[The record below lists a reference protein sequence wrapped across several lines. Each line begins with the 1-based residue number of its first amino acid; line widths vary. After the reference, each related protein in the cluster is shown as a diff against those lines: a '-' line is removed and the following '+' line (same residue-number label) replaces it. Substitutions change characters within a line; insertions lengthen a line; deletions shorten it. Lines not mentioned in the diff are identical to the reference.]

1 MKKLLYQFDTD
12 ALPSVFD
19 NVVAYDGG
27 ADQVIPYGGVSPQNV
42 GGLVEGAIFT
52 RAPKDK
58 RNTAIFV
65 GGSNLLAGEALY
77 QAVQKKFFGNFRVSI
92 MLDSNGANTT
102 AAACVAWLSHG
113 RSLQGMKAVILAGT
127 GPVGQRA
134 AVMLSQ
140 EGASVSITGRQ
151 LDKTQATCDAIEHR
165 FGVKTH
171 AIAAPDLNA
180 RAAAVQDAQII
191 LATGASG
198 VVLLQEANWKC
209 LPGLKL
215 VADANATPPMGIEG
229 IDVMDKGAQRHK
241 ALAFGAIGFGSL
253 KLALHRAC
261 ITRLFVQNDLKLD
274 ANEIYA
280 IAKTMVG

>member
-12 ALPSVFD
+12 AMPSVFD
-19 NVVAYDGG
+19 NVVAHDGG
-27 ADQVIPYGGVSPQNV
+27 ADQVIPYGSISPQNV

-58 RNTAIFV
+58 KNTAIFV

-77 QAVQKKFFGNFRVSI
+77 QAVQKKFFGNFRVSM

-102 AAACVAWLSHG
+102 AAACVAWMSHG
-113 RSLQGMKAVILAGT
+113 RSLQGMNAVILAGT

-134 AVMLSQ
+134 AVMLAQ
-140 EGASVSITGRQ
+140 EGVSVSITGRQ
-151 LDKTQATCDAIEHR
+151 LDKTQATCDAIEQR
-165 FGVKTH
+165 FGVKVH
-171 AIAAPDLNA
+171 AIEAPDLDS
-180 RAAAVQDAQII
+180 RAAAVRNAQII
-191 LATGASG
+191 VATGASG
-198 VVLLQEANWKC
+198 VVLLEEAHWKD

-215 VADANATPPMGIEG
+215 VADANATPPMGIAG
-229 IDVMDKGAQRHK
+229 VDVMDKGAQRYG
-241 ALAFGAIGFGSL
+241 ALAFGAIGFGAF
-253 KLALHRAC
+253 KLVLHRAC
-261 ITRLFVQNDLKLD
+261 IARLFEQNDLRLD